1 MSERY
6 ARRIRRKHRRLIRR
20 AVAVVKAQ
28 VGYMTFMQ
36 RVKLA
41 ANIVLKKRFGTE
53 KELQT

>member
-6 ARRIRRKHRRLIRR
+6 ARQIRMEHRRLIRR

>member
-1 MSERY
+1 M
-6 ARRIRRKHRRLIRR
+6 IRR

-41 ANIVLKKRFGTE
+41 NIVLKKRFGAE

>member
-6 ARRIRRKHRRLIRR
+6 ARQIRREHSRLIRH
-20 AVAVVKAQ
+20 ALAVVKAQ

-53 KELQT
+53 KEWQS